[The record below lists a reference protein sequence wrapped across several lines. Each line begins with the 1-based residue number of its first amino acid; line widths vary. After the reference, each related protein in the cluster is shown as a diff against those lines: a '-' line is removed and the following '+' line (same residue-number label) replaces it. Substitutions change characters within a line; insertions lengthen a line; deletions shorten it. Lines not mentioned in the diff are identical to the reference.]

1 MKNLGL
7 MDLLGSASVLGP
19 LEPAGASAE
28 IAPLVTALALGL
40 VLGAVF
46 FGGLWWTVRR
56 GLTSSTP
63 GLWFGLS
70 ALGRMAAVFASF
82 YFLARGGG
90 WSQVL
95 ACLLGLLIARA
106 AVTRIVRR
114 TAVSQGHRNAT
125 HV

>member
-1 MKNLGL
+1 

-70 ALGRMAAVFASF
+70 ALGRMAAVFAVMSQHPETRASELDARIDEYLSYHLISF
-82 YFLARGGG
+82 
-90 WSQVL
+90 
-95 ACLLGLLIARA
+95 
-106 AVTRIVRR
+106 
-114 TAVSQGHRNAT
+114 
-125 HV
+125 